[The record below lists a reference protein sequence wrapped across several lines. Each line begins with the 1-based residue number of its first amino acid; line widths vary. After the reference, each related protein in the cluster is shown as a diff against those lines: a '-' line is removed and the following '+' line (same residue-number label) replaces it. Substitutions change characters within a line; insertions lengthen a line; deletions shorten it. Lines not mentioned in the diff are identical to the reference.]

1 MYKKYTFYAHIMCI
15 HIDEDRS
22 MSINQDGRVWESFQI
37 GIKSTHFSVSGI
49 DRKLLLPN
57 CIRWNFRMN
66 MSKQLISLMNNF
78 IVISFRKQSK
88 GHVKGSTLFR
98 IQNLGRSIQFYQKSA
113 FALILNIYAKCSLS
127 ATLNATPLNLFW
139 DKVGKK
145 KWFKPRKDKNVS
157 THFMGAFMRFWQ

>member
-1 MYKKYTFYAHIMCI
+1 MCI

-98 IQNLGRSIQFYQKSA
+98 IQNLGRSIQFYPKSA

-145 KWFKPRKDKNVS
+145 KNDLNQEKTKMYPPISWGLLWGSDNNAHGHSV
-157 THFMGAFMRFWQ
+157 